1 MERYKKWSRRLTKI
15 IFHIYNGIEWVI
27 SLIILLAI
35 IIELLNM
42 VNSYELFSSD
52 LTTVELT
59 EMLAEILGL
68 VVGLEFIKMLMVR
81 SHGAVLEVIMFAI
94 ARQLILE
101 HSMIDNLIGIA
112 SLVGLFAIWHF
123 LYDKEEEKQRLLE
136 LLERIQKKEA
146 ANLPLNIEEM
156 EARELIEKAEWWR
169 EHEESH

>member
-1 MERYKKWSRRLTKI
+1 
-15 IFHIYNGIEWVI
+15 
-27 SLIILLAI
+27 
-35 IIELLNM
+35 
-42 VNSYELFSSD
+42 
-52 LTTVELT
+52 
-59 EMLAEILGL
+59 
-68 VVGLEFIKMLMVR
+68 
-81 SHGAVLEVIMFAI
+81 MFAI

>member
-1 MERYKKWSRRLTKI
+1 MERYKKWSRRLTKL
-15 IFHIYNGIEWVI
+15 IFHSSTGIEWVI

-42 VNSYELFSSD
+42 VNTYELFSSD